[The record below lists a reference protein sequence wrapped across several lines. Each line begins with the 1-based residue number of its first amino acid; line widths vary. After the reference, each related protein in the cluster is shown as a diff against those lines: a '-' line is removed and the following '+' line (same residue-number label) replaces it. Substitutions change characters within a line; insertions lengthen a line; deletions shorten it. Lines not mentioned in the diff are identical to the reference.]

1 MPDSVSNSKISKK
14 KSKNSKSN
22 LASKGKSKSI
32 KSKSKTIKSKSKSAK
47 SKTQNSIKINEDSQN
62 VDLLRNFDTVL
73 DNIWYGD
80 KYKILIG
87 LNYVLNRHKKHSCFV
102 AGELDTPQKRIN
114 IEKFNIVYMISEKI
128 NKNKGDIIYKRE
140 GYNRT
145 YKKNIVEYM
154 TVPFNFNL
162 SEKIKECIKNN
173 KRFLVGLLF
182 LYNQIKDKDDAHQ
195 NCYIY
200 DIKKRELEIFEPFG
214 GRVDNF
220 VNLYN
225 LYNVYSQL
233 KSYFSI
239 ELEKINIDLN
249 YTYKPINYC
258 PVGPQRY
265 NNMTQIVNSHGGYCA
280 AWSLYYLDVRLSNP
294 NVPRKKL
301 IETIL
306 EDFKGETAIFINS
319 YSSFILNNFLKNVLD
334 IDNINSTYPKFIENF
349 NNNKLTKKEQEY
361 LKDKI
366 IQENVMLFKSL

>member
-22 LASKGKSKSI
+22 SA
-32 KSKSKTIKSKSKSAK
+32 SKSKTKSIKSKSKSAK
-47 SKTQNSIKINEDSQN
+47 IKTQNSIKINEDSQT

-80 KYKILIG
+80 KYKMLIG
-87 LNYVLNRHKKHSCFV
+87 LNYVLNRHKKRVCFV

-114 IEKFNIVYMISEKI
+114 LEKYNILYVVSYKMYKI
-128 NKNKGDIIYKRE
+128 KGDIIYKRE
-140 GYNRT
+140 GYNRA

-154 TVPFNFNL
+154 TIPFNFNL

-182 LYNQIKDKDDAHQ
+182 LYNQIKDKDGPHQ

-214 GRVDNF
+214 GRVYEF
-220 VNLYN
+220 VNLFN

-233 KSYFSI
+233 KSYFRI

-249 YTYKPINYC
+249 YTYQPINYC
-258 PVGPQRY
+258 PLGPQRY
-265 NNMTQIVNSHGGYCA
+265 NNMTQIVNPPGGYCA
-280 AWSLYYLDVRLSNP
+280 AWSLYYLDARLSNP
-294 NVPRKKL
+294 NVPRDKL
-301 IETIL
+301 IKSLL
-306 EDFKGETAIFINS
+306 EELKDETAIFINS

-361 LKDKI
+361 LKDKL
-366 IQENVMLFKSL
+366 IQQNGILFKSL